1 MSHQNT
7 VEEDLLQIATQLK
20 LDAEQIFQ
28 AFKIDMITI
37 EATWAT
43 TLLALVVD
51 HHKPTHTKITI
62 NHNSNIMNQVQE

>member
-1 MSHQNT
+1 MEILKFFIQIQQNKSKDFIQANPHLELSHQNT

-37 EATWAT
+37 EAT
-43 TLLALVVD
+43 
-51 HHKPTHTKITI
+51 
-62 NHNSNIMNQVQE
+62 